1 MGLLGWIKEKAKKA
15 GNWIEEKAEK
25 AKEWV
30 VDKYE
35 KAKEIG
41 KAVKKSVNETIEGWK
56 RPKKSTDWTGGRSTS
71 GGGTSSGGSGTSSG
85 GGGTSTSG
93 GGTSTSGYKPTTDI
107 YVINMIN
114 RRTAIID
121 SYQESVKSEA
131 VAFENM
137 ARRAYLKTYTDMLTT
152 LGEVMEIRAIN
163 SFIDKKSKTF
173 KNQMRDEV
181 NSKITIGNRRLI
193 MLMDDT
199 TIGDSEYNRRIQE
212 YADSVFQKA
221 KDNLL
226 LTLQQLITE
235 TNQYIS
241 TNAKKFLQDE
251 QEVLKGLKDNMFNLS
266 KEGETKEKELE
277 KISSEYS
284 TLLLIKELAEQKVD

>member
-1 MGLLGWIKEKAKKA
+1 MGLIGWIKKAS
-15 GNWIEEKAEK
+15 NWIEEKTEK
-25 AKEWV
+25 ARDWV

-41 KAVKKSVNETIEGWK
+41 KAVRKSVNETIEGWTK
-56 RPKKSTDWTGGRSTS
+56 QKNPPTENWTKGRST
-71 GGGTSSGGSGTSSG
+71 G
-85 GGGTSTSG
+85 GGGTSTGGGGISTGG
-93 GGTSTSGYKPTTDI
+93 GGTTYGRYKHASETS
-107 YVINMIN
+107 VINMIN
-114 RRTAIID
+114 RRTSIID
-121 SYQESVKSEA
+121 SYQERVKSEA

-137 ARRAYLKTYTDMLTT
+137 ARRAYLKTYTDLLTT

-163 SFIDKKSKTF
+163 GFIDKKSKIF

-181 NSKITIGNRRLI
+181 NSKISIGNRHLI

-199 TIGDSEYNRRIQE
+199 TIGDSEYNRKIQE
-212 YADSVFQKA
+212 YADSVFEKA

-226 LTLQQLITE
+226 LTLQQLISE
-235 TNQYIS
+235 TNHYIS

-251 QEVLKGLKDNMFNLS
+251 QEILKELKDNLLNLS
-266 KEGETKEKELE
+266 KEGETKERELE

-284 TLLLIKELAEQKVD
+284 TLLFIKEIAEREVD